1 MKLSRM
7 LSTAS
12 KLETLI
18 NDYLPQLKNISEDK
32 LSYKPLPAKWSKKEI
47 VGHLIDS
54 AQNNIRRFI
63 VAQYEDNPMI
73 RYDQDKWVAITN
85 YQHMDPS
92 LIIELWYL
100 LNKQISSILQNTTK
114 EAAQRTSKTEDIH
127 TIEWLAEDYIRHLK
141 HHMHQVLEL
150 EPFVY

>member
-1 MKLSRM
+1 MQ
-7 LSTAS
+7 STAS

-18 NDYLPQLKNISEDK
+18 NDYLPQLKNIGEEK
-32 LSYKPLPAKWSKKEI
+32 FSYKPSPVKWSKKEI

-63 VAQYEDNPMI
+63 VAQYEDNPSI
-73 RYDQDKWVAITN
+73 RYDQDKWVAIIN
-85 YQHMDPS
+85 YQHMDPT
-92 LIIELWYL
+92 LVIELWYL
-100 LNKQISSILQNTTK
+100 LNKQIISILRNTTT

-150 EPFVY
+150 DLLAYP